1 MCSEQSFY
9 REHEKQENKENGK
22 LVVLLSFIFMAMTRP
37 FELKI
42 EKSSSNEIM
51 V

>member
-22 LVVLLSFIFMAMTRP
+22 LVVLFIFMAMTCP

-42 EKSSSNEIM
+42 QKSSSNEIM